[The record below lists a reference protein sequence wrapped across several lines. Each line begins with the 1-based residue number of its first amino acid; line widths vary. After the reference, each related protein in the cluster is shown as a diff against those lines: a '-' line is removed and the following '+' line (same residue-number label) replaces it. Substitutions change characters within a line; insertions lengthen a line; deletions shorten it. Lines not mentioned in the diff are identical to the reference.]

1 MTERATFTGSPSSAA
16 NFFTDRIMDRLLA
29 EQTEWEKEREELRQ
43 ENADLT
49 EKINQL
55 EVALGQLLKEVR
67 YLTTECCKRVA
78 ENEKLR
84 QEAMPP
90 SA

>member
-1 MTERATFTGSPSSAA
+1 MPERTNSLSAATFK
-16 NFFTDRIMDRLLA
+16 TDRIMDRIMEGHTA
-29 EQTEWEKEREELRQ
+29 WEIERDELRQ

-55 EVALGQLLKEVR
+55 EVALGQLLKECK
-67 YLTTECCKRVA
+67 YLQA
-78 ENEKLR
+78 ELVKKVT
-84 QEAMPP
+84 QEAAQP

>member
-1 MTERATFTGSPSSAA
+1 MPERVTGSPRTAA
-16 NFFTDRIMDRLLA
+16 TFITDRIMDRLMK
-29 EQTEWEKEREELRQ
+29 EQTAWEIERDELRQ

-55 EVALGQLLKEVR
+55 EVALGQLLKECK
-67 YLTTECCKRVA
+67 YLKSELIKV
-78 ENEKLR
+78 K
-84 QEAMPP
+84 QEAAQP

>member
-1 MTERATFTGSPSSAA
+1 MTERVTLTGSPRSVA
-16 NFFTDRIMDRLLA
+16 NFFTDRIMDRLLKDQA
-29 EQTEWEKEREELRQ
+29 AWEIERDELRQ

-55 EVALGQLLKEVR
+55 EVALGQLLKECK
-67 YLTTECCKRVA
+67 YLQA
-78 ENEKLR
+78 ELVKKVT
-84 QEAMPP
+84 QEAAQP

>member
-1 MTERATFTGSPSSAA
+1 MSERA
-16 NFFTDRIMDRLLA
+16 D
-29 EQTEWEKEREELRQ
+29 TELEELRQ

-49 EKINQL
+49 EKVNQM

-78 ENEKLR
+78 ENEKLK
-84 QEAMPP
+84 QEAAQP